1 MLMKARVALR
11 ESTGVRKTKQGDIL
25 IDLKYRML
33 AAKVIEDIR
42 RMTEE
47 RLQLIALQ
55 DRTSLKI
62 KNINPLLT
70 KKELIKE
77 LSNELKIKEDN

>member
-1 MLMKARVALR
+1 MN
-11 ESTGVRKTKQGDIL
+11 DIL
-25 IDLKYRML
+25 IDLKYRIL

-70 KKELIKE
+70 KQELIKE

>member
-1 MLMKARVALR
+1 MALR

-25 IDLKYRML
+25 IDLKYRIL
-33 AAKVIEDIR
+33 AAKMIEDIR
-42 RMTEE
+42 RMAEE

-55 DRTSLKI
+55 GRTSLEI
-62 KNINPLLT
+62 KNIDPLLT

-77 LSNELKIKEDN
+77 LSNELKIEEDN

>member
-1 MLMKARVALR
+1 MN
-11 ESTGVRKTKQGDIL
+11 DIL
-25 IDLKYRML
+25 IDLKYRIL

-55 DRTSLKI
+55 DRTSLEI